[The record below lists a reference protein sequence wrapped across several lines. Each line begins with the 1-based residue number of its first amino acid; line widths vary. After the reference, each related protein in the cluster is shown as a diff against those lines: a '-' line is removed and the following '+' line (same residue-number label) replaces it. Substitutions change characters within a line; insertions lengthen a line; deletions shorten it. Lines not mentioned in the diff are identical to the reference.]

1 MNKTGKCQLCLD
13 EPVELR
19 SSHFFPKAAYKI
31 MREEAIRTGWRM
43 NPNPV
48 LMTDRSAVQTSEQYT
63 ARLLCHRCE
72 QRFSAKRGELGL
84 KALLEGEDFLSVI
97 LWLPVQHRTSLRPM
111 QAFIMQPKFLASTHL
126 RSHTSPQVCSGV
138 QRSTV
143 GAEEAL
149 NRRSVLVPT
158 KSSCGII

>member
-19 SSHFFPKAAYKI
+19 GSHFFPKAAYKI

-97 LWLPVQHRTSLRPM
+97 LGCRCNTAPRFGRCKRLSCSRNSWRQHICAHILRR
-111 QAFIMQPKFLASTHL
+111 KCVLACSD
-126 RSHTSPQVCSGV
+126 PQLE
-138 QRSTV
+138 R
-143 GAEEAL
+143 
-149 NRRSVLVPT
+149 
-158 KSSCGII
+158 KKH

>member
-72 QRFSAKRGELGL
+72 QRFSANGENWVLRHCWRGKTFYLLSFGCRCNTAPRFGRCKRLSCSRNSWRQHICAHIL
-84 KALLEGEDFLSVI
+84 RRKCVLACSDPQLERKK
-97 LWLPVQHRTSLRPM
+97 H
-111 QAFIMQPKFLASTHL
+111 
-126 RSHTSPQVCSGV
+126 
-138 QRSTV
+138 
-143 GAEEAL
+143 
-149 NRRSVLVPT
+149 
-158 KSSCGII
+158 